1 MNFGHLYAL
10 NEIED
15 KNQNYL
21 KKTLSVGLFD
31 DKTGL
36 SLFGVSVS
44 TNLGKKNE
52 IFFSGGTALV
62 VHSLSIGFVHYY
74 RKSRFSVSSL
84 FSIKHQI
91 PNLTIEYFGDDPIP
105 YISSGLT
112 FEYNLFKNMNLKTGG
127 VAVLDNA
134 EGEYEFWAY
143 PFLNFTFEFL
153 D

>member
-44 TNLGKKNE
+44 TNLGKKMR
-52 IFFSGGTALV
+52 FFLV
-62 VHSLSIGFVHYY
+62 VEL
-74 RKSRFSVSSL
+74 R
-84 FSIKHQI
+84 
-91 PNLTIEYFGDDPIP
+91 
-105 YISSGLT
+105 
-112 FEYNLFKNMNLKTGG
+112 
-127 VAVLDNA
+127 
-134 EGEYEFWAY
+134 
-143 PFLNFTFEFL
+143 
-153 D
+153 